1 MFTRRNTMKAAFI
14 FAGQGSQYIGM
25 GKDLAENIK
34 ECNEVFEMARE
45 VLDFD
50 IKELCFKDS
59 QGKINQTQYTQPA
72 ILTVNI
78 AALKAIE
85 KEITPS
91 VVAGL
96 SLGEYSA
103 LVAGGMLDFKDAVR
117 LVRKR
122 GQYMEEAVPVG
133 VGGMCAVLGLG
144 KKEVEA
150 VLKTISEG
158 IVEAANFNCPGQIVI
173 GGEVEAL
180 KLAEE
185 RLKAAGAKKVLPLS
199 VSGPFHTSM
208 LLPAAEKLEKE
219 LENIAFKE
227 PKIPIISNVHGDYVT
242 KEDVK
247 ILLKKQVMSS
257 VLWEQSIY
265 RMIEDGVDTFIELG
279 PGKVLSGFVKKIN
292 RSVTVCNVEDMK
304 SLEKTLETIRR

>member
-1 MFTRRNTMKAAFI
+1 MKAAFL

-34 ECNEVFEMARE
+34 ECNEVFEAANE
-45 VLDFD
+45 VLDFE
-50 IKELCFKDS
+50 IKELCFNDPE
-59 QGKINQTQYTQPA
+59 GKINQTQYTQPA

-78 AALKAIE
+78 AALRAIE
-85 KEITPS
+85 KEIKPA

-122 GQYMEEAVPVG
+122 GQYMEEAVPNG
-133 VGGMCAVLGLG
+133 VGGMSAVLGLS
-144 KKEVEA
+144 KEEVEK
-150 VLKTISEG
+150 VLQTITEG

-173 GGEVEAL
+173 GGEIEAL
-180 KLAEE
+180 KIAEE
-185 RLKAAGAKKVLPLS
+185 KLKAAGAKRVLPLS

-208 LLPAAEKLEKE
+208 LLPAAQKLEEE
-219 LENIAFKE
+219 LKNIEFKA
-227 PKIPIISNVHGDYVT
+227 PQIPVISNVHGEYAT
-242 KEDVK
+242 QEDVK
-247 ILLKKQVMSS
+247 ELLRKQVMRS
-257 VLWEQSIY
+257 VLWEQTINK
-265 RMIEDGVDTFIELG
+265 MIEDGVDTFIELG